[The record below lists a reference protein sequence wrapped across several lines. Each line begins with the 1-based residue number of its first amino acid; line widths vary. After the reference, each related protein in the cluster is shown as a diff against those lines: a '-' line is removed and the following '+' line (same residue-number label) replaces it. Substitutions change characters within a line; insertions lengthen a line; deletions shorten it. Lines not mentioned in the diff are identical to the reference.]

1 MNIDIRH
8 EGDSVTLILAG
19 RLDTATSAKA
29 SADIERALATVP
41 VISRLTCDAGQ
52 LEYISSSG
60 LRILLSLAKRYKDF
74 RITEVQSLVYEVLDT
89 TGFTKIMT
97 VERALRQL
105 SVEGCEVIG
114 VGGVG
119 TVYRLDGDTIIKV
132 FREGTTIEE
141 VRREITMSKEAFVMG
156 MPTAISFDVV
166 RLGSQYGLVYEL
178 LQADTL
184 SACIKREPERIDE
197 FARKY
202 AELFHQLHA
211 IEVPGGSSVPC
222 AIERERQQIR
232 HIRRYFPQESIDLM
246 LRIVDAI
253 PNANRLLH
261 LDLQTKNAMVQNG
274 ELMEQREQSQAGL
287 NSAESRQK
295 KNEVQLML
303 IDMGEV
309 GYGHPLLDLGHAY
322 SAMVTLVGD
331 YDKIIG
337 MPRELGQK
345 LWSRAIDYY
354 LEGMPAEVVKQR
366 KAQIEVVSCVRSFS
380 WLALSDSFPEA
391 VINECKAVFDE
402 RIARRKDYI
411 LDVCKTFGNW
421 TLE

>member
-60 LRILLSLAKRYKDF
+60 LRILLSLAKRYKNF
-74 RITEVQSLVYEVLDT
+74 RITEVQSMVYEVLDT

-166 RLGSQYGLVYEL
+166 RVGSQYGLVYEL

-184 SACIKREPERIDE
+184 SACIKREPGRIDE

-211 IEVPGGSSVPC
+211 IEVPGESSVPC

-253 PNANRLLH
+253 PDANRLLH
-261 LDLQTKNAMVQNG
+261 LDLQTKNAMVQDG
-274 ELMEQREQSQAGL
+274 
-287 NSAESRQK
+287 
-295 KNEVQLML
+295 QLML

-345 LWSRAIDYY
+345 LWSRAIDSY

-421 TLE
+421 TLESTK

>member
-89 TGFTKIMT
+89 TGFTKMMT

-166 RLGSQYGLVYEL
+166 RVGSQYGLVYEL

-211 IEVPGGSSVPC
+211 IEVPGESSVPC

-274 ELMEQREQSQAGL
+274 E
-287 NSAESRQK
+287 
-295 KNEVQLML
+295 LML

-421 TLE
+421 TLESTK

>member
-211 IEVPGGSSVPC
+211 IEVPGESSVPC

-274 ELMEQREQSQAGL
+274 E
-287 NSAESRQK
+287 
-295 KNEVQLML
+295 LML

-421 TLE
+421 TLESTK

>member
-29 SADIERALATVP
+29 GADIERALATVP

-89 TGFTKIMT
+89 TGFTKMMT

-166 RLGSQYGLVYEL
+166 RVGSQYGLVYEL

-184 SACIKREPERIDE
+184 SACIKREPGRIDE

-253 PNANRLLH
+253 PDANRLLH

-274 ELMEQREQSQAGL
+274 E
-287 NSAESRQK
+287 
-295 KNEVQLML
+295 LML

-337 MPRELGQK
+337 MPRELGRE

-366 KAQIEVVSCVRSFS
+366 KTQIEVVSCVRSFS

-411 LDVCKTFGNW
+411 LDVCKTFGTW
-421 TLE
+421 TLESTK

>member
-89 TGFTKIMT
+89 TGFTKMMT

-166 RLGSQYGLVYEL
+166 RVGSQSGLVSEL

-211 IEVPGGSSVPC
+211 IEVPGESSVPC

-274 ELMEQREQSQAGL
+274 E
-287 NSAESRQK
+287 
-295 KNEVQLML
+295 LML

-421 TLE
+421 TLESTK

>member
-89 TGFTKIMT
+89 TGFTKMMT

-166 RLGSQYGLVYEL
+166 RVGSQYGLVYEL

-211 IEVPGGSSVPC
+211 IEVPGESSVPC

-274 ELMEQREQSQAGL
+274 ELM
-287 NSAESRQK
+287 
-295 KNEVQLML
+295 L

-337 MPRELGQK
+337 MPRELGRE

>member
-105 SVEGCEVIG
+105 CVEGCEVIG

-166 RLGSQYGLVYEL
+166 RVGSQYGLVYEL

-184 SACIKREPERIDE
+184 SACIKREPGRIDE

-274 ELMEQREQSQAGL
+274 E
-287 NSAESRQK
+287 
-295 KNEVQLML
+295 LML

-421 TLE
+421 TLESTK

>member
-41 VISRLTCDAGQ
+41 VISRLTCDTGR

-166 RLGSQYGLVYEL
+166 RVGSQYGLVYEL

-184 SACIKREPERIDE
+184 SACIKREPGRIDE

-274 ELMEQREQSQAGL
+274 ELM
-287 NSAESRQK
+287 
-295 KNEVQLML
+295 L

-337 MPRELGQK
+337 MPRELGRE

-411 LDVCKTFGNW
+411 LDVSKTFGNW
-421 TLE
+421 TLESTK

>member
-74 RITEVQSLVYEVLDT
+74 RITEVQSMVYEVLDT

-141 VRREITMSKEAFVMG
+141 VRREINMSKEAFVMG

-166 RLGSQYGLVYEL
+166 RVGCQYGLVYEL

-253 PNANRLLH
+253 PDANRLLH

-274 ELMEQREQSQAGL
+274 E
-287 NSAESRQK
+287 
-295 KNEVQLML
+295 LML

-411 LDVCKTFGNW
+411 LNVCKTFSNW
-421 TLE
+421 TLESTK

>member
-60 LRILLSLAKRYKDF
+60 LRVLLSLAKRYKDF

-156 MPTAISFDVV
+156 MPTAISFDVIRV
-166 RLGSQYGLVYEL
+166 GCQYGLVYEL

-211 IEVPGGSSVPC
+211 IEVPGESSVPC

-274 ELMEQREQSQAGL
+274 ELM
-287 NSAESRQK
+287 
-295 KNEVQLML
+295 L

-337 MPRELGQK
+337 MPREFGQK

-354 LEGMPAEVVKQR
+354 LEGIPAEVVKQR

>member
-29 SADIERALATVP
+29 GADIERALATVP

-89 TGFTKIMT
+89 TGFTKMMT

-166 RLGSQYGLVYEL
+166 RVGSQYGLVYEL

-261 LDLQTKNAMVQNG
+261 LDLQTKNAMVQDG
-274 ELMEQREQSQAGL
+274 
-287 NSAESRQK
+287 
-295 KNEVQLML
+295 QLML